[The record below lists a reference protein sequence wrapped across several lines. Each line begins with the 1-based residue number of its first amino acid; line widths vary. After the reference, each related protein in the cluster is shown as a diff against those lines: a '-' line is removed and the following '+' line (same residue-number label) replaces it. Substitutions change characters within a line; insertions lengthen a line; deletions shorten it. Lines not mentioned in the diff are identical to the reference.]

1 MIPEILYEDN
11 HLIVVNKPAGMLVQG
26 DQTGDTPLVDILKT
40 YIKEKYHKPGKVFLG
55 VIHRLDRPT
64 SGVVVMARTSK
75 ALQRMNQLFAD
86 RKVEKLYWALIPK
99 GLQKTT
105 LRLEHW
111 LVRNHQKN
119 KSFAY
124 DQERLQSKKAILTA
138 TQRYQLDR
146 FSLVEIQLETGRHHQ
161 IRSQLSKIG
170 FPIKGDLKYGA
181 PRSNPNGNID
191 LHARKLSFIHPVSK
205 EKLAFT
211 ASVPHTPLWL
221 AVPSD

>member
-1 MIPEILYEDN
+1 MIPDILYEDN

-26 DQTGDTPLVDILKT
+26 DQTGDIPLVDILKD
-40 YIKEKYHKPGKVFLG
+40 YIKKKYQKPGKVFLG

-99 GLQKTT
+99 GLKKTS

-111 LVRNHQKN
+111 LVRNPQKN

-124 DQERLQSKKAILTA
+124 DQERSQSKK
-138 TQRYQLDR
+138 
-146 FSLVEIQLETGRHHQ
+146 
-161 IRSQLSKIG
+161 
-170 FPIKGDLKYGA
+170 DL
-181 PRSNPNGNID
+181 
-191 LHARKLSFIHPVSK
+191 F
-205 EKLAFT
+205 F
-211 ASVPHTPLWL
+211 
-221 AVPSD
+221 